1 MVKKKWFPVSGFV
14 SRAMSGSRFDL
25 LVSGRLVS
33 WLFIMLLLLPA
44 AAFTQSKSYPSDK
57 FKQMDDLLP
66 TPNEQRTASGAPA
79 NRYWQQRADYDI
91 KVELDDTNQRLS
103 ASGKPIPTILI
114 TAYPDDG
121 VRERALS
128 AGVVGYL
135 SKPFE
140 EDDLLAC
147 VRSALTRPLRGR

>member
-1 MVKKKWFPVSGFV
+1 MPKAKPLIS
-14 SRAMSGSRFDL
+14 
-25 LVSGRLVS
+25 
-33 WLFIMLLLLPA
+33 II
-44 AAFTQSKSYPSDK
+44 
-57 FKQMDDLLP
+57 DDDESMREAIKGLMRSLGYRV
-66 TPNEQRTASGAPA
+66 EAVASGQEFLSSRLAL
-79 NRYWQQRADYDI
+79 RTSCVIADMQMPGMTGL
-91 KVELDDTNQRLS
+91 ELYQRLS
-103 ASGKPIPTILI
+103 TSGKPIPTILI

-140 EDDLLAC
+140 EDDLLVC